1 MALILVCATLDRDT
15 LTLLK
20 CVKQSNTICDIILS
34 PRKTGISVQTSTDSL
49 RRNSRDVVGKPTE
62 IRPIHGP
69 ACCSKNASGIARLVV
84 SR

>member
-1 MALILVCATLDRDT
+1 MF
-15 LTLLK
+15 
-20 CVKQSNTICDIILS
+20 
-34 PRKTGISVQTSTDSL
+34 QTSTDSL
-49 RRNSRDVVGKPTE
+49 KRNAREVVGKPAE